1 MPAEATPAAEV
12 DIDAA
17 LVGALLA
24 EQHPDL
30 AALPLR
36 LVASGWD
43 NAIFR
48 LGDDLAVRLPRRE
61 MAATLVLHEQRW
73 LPSLAAAL
81 PLPVP
86 VPLRAGV
93 PSDALGFPW
102 AWSVCPWLTGA
113 VALHATLADPVA
125 AARALGAFLA
135 AMHRPAPADAPHNPL
150 RGVPLARRTDR
161 LHECL
166 ARLAGDDDVDGR
178 AVVAAW
184 DELVATPPWSRR
196 PVWLH
201 GDMHP
206 ANVLVDDGGRVCA
219 VIDFGDLTAGD
230 PATDLTIAWM
240 LFGDDD
246 RARQAFR
253 TAAGA
258 DDGGI
263 DDDTWQRGRGW
274 ALAIGVAL
282 IASSADDEAYTRL
295 GRATVSAAVRGDRS

>member
-1 MPAEATPAAEV
+1 MPADVTPAAEV
-12 DIDAA
+12 DIDSA
-17 LVGALLA
+17 LVRELLA
-24 EQHPDL
+24 EQHADL

-36 LVASGWD
+36 LVANGWD

-61 MAATLVLHEQRW
+61 MAATLVIHEQRW
-73 LPSLAAAL
+73 LPLVAPTL

-86 VPLRAGV
+86 VPVRAGE
-93 PSDALGFPW
+93 PSEVLGYPW
-102 AWSVCPWLTGA
+102 AWSVCPWLAGG
-113 VALHATLADPVA
+113 VALHATLADRVD
-125 AARALGAFLA
+125 AARTIGGFLA
-135 AMHRPAPADAPHNPL
+135 AMHRPAPADAPHNPW
-150 RGVPLARRTDR
+150 RGVPLAHRTDR

-166 ARLAGDDDVDGR
+166 ARIGDNVD
-178 AVVAAW
+178 APAIVAAW
-184 DELVATPPWSRR
+184 EELVATPPWPRS

-219 VIDFGDLTAGD
+219 VIDFGDMTAGD
-230 PATDLTIAWM
+230 PATDLGIAWM

-246 RARQAFR
+246 RARAAFR
-253 TAAGA
+253 IAAGG
-258 DDGGI
+258 DDAV

-282 IASSADDEAYTRL
+282 VASSADDEAYTRL
-295 GRATVSAAVRGDRS
+295 GHATISAAVRGDRS